1 MSGRPSKTMNETN
14 VEETVNL
21 PTIPKQK
28 KKSGFFKLLLT
39 VFILIIMVALFF
51 LGIIIGAQFG
61 DSFKLVDP
69 NAFPIPEYLV
79 DGLRKV
85 GKLDFSFK
93 LTEEK
98 INSVLVANEEEF
110 KPLKNVYLSLEN
122 GYSVLSGQVE
132 TADLKEIAGV
142 SIPEIL
148 WLFLPSVLNL
158 KSEIAVSTDNG
169 KLDLDVLSLSIL
181 NSENGDELVLVS
193 GFDHLLQD
201 LIDDVMTEVLPETV
215 SVKEVNV
222 TKEGI
227 KVKMTVS
234 LIKEE

>member
-1 MSGRPSKTMNETN
+1 
-14 VEETVNL
+14 
-21 PTIPKQK
+21 
-28 KKSGFFKLLLT
+28 
-39 VFILIIMVALFF
+39 
-51 LGIIIGAQFG
+51 
-61 DSFKLVDP
+61 
-69 NAFPIPEYLV
+69 
-79 DGLRKV
+79 
-85 GKLDFSFK
+85 
-93 LTEEK
+93 
-98 INSVLVANEEEF
+98 LVANEEEF

-227 KVKMTVS
+227 KVKMTAS